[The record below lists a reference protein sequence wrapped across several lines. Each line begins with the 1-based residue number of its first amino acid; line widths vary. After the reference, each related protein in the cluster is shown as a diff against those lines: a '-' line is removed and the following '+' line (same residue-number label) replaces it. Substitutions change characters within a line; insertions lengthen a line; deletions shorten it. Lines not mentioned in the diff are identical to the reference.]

1 MVIIGLVIVAIAA
14 AMHGFIFYLES
25 VAWTSERT
33 RAVFGTTADEAAATR
48 TMAFNQGFYNLFL
61 ALQVVAGIVAY
72 ALGASAV
79 GLALVTAGAGAMVL
93 AGAVLVIS
101 SPDKASAAL
110 KQALPPLLGLL
121 ALGFGT
127 LLS

>member
-14 AMHGFIFYLES
+14 AIHGFIFYLES
-25 VAWTSERT
+25 IAWTTERART
-33 RAVFGTTADEAAATR
+33 VFGITADEAAATR

-72 ALGASAV
+72 ALGAPAV
-79 GLALVTAGAGAMVL
+79 GLGLVAAGAGAMVL
-93 AGAVLVIS
+93 VGVVLMVS
-101 SPDKASAAL
+101 SPDKTSAAL

-121 ALGFGT
+121 ALAVGS
-127 LLS
+127 LLL